1 MDARKRPTPILLR
14 CATDVVAHVALS
26 EARTPAQA
34 RVELEALQ
42 RADLW
47 QKAEVVK
54 VLNGMQGVD
63 GKATLFNSSTIMFR
77 RITQNEIQMLTRGV
91 IKPDTLDLNGDD
103 DMEVLNQVS
112 LPLLRPASD
121 PIIYDCAWP

>member
-1 MDARKRPTPILLR
+1 M
-14 CATDVVAHVALS
+14 
-26 EARTPAQA
+26 
-34 RVELEALQ
+34 ELEALQ

-91 IKPDTLDLNGDD
+91 IKPATLDLNGDD

-121 PIIYDCAWP
+121 PITYDCAWP